1 MAEIKQ
7 WICLAPNGNH
17 VSISVHGRPG
27 DMDFKN
33 GQIIQDE
40 VIARQFPNI
49 FRPYQA
55 KKVASAPEVTP
66 EPKKVQE
73 KPEVTPE
80 PKKVQETPVETAK
93 ESPSVVEEKPATV
106 KTTTKKTIKKT
117 IKKTKK

>member
-55 KKVASAPEVTP
+55 KKVASE
-66 EPKKVQE
+66 
-73 KPEVTPE
+73 PEVTPE